1 MKRVISLIRSY
12 LNHEL
17 AGFII
22 IGTLLRIV
30 LMPYFIWPYDASAY
44 QTSLTYFMNGYDPYA
59 LHASI
64 YPPLMHFITFP
75 LFRLAYQ
82 LGLSFDFH
90 TILEAL
96 SRINVEGPVA
106 FCQISPLFLVLWK
119 MPILCFDLLTGILIY
134 CFVKELVSDTRMPKR
149 CFLIWFFNPFTLILS
164 YLHGSYDVA
173 VAFFILLGAFFLYKN
188 SFLSAGLAFGLGT
201 LAKTSPIYVALPL
214 AAVLLFKRVMGSSRI
229 LWPKTNIRTFLRFSL
244 GCIVPLACFAP
255 LIVEYM
261 NLMTSGISKEIAITG
276 GMNQWFFAA
285 DPHRVD
291 WINLH
296 IGTIQAVFSYYPAIV
311 LAIAVLF
318 SIFLKSGRKKLLL
331 LTAFFTN
338 LIYFF
343 LPITL
348 QPQYLLWILPLFV
361 VFLSLSNRFLWPLI
375 IYSVAGLIFYFSLQG
390 PQIFLYPLATYTHL
404 YPLDQLVTSVAS
416 YVNLPGLF
424 SQNLRQDLCT
434 VSGGLGFLGQLLT
447 AILLIKSLWV
457 AKDEE

>member
-1 MKRVISLIRSY
+1 
-12 LNHEL
+12 
-17 AGFII
+17 
-22 IGTLLRIV
+22 
-30 LMPYFIWPYDASAY
+30 
-44 QTSLTYFMNGYDPYA
+44 
-59 LHASI
+59 
-64 YPPLMHFITFP
+64 
-75 LFRLAYQ
+75 
-82 LGLSFDFH
+82 
-90 TILEAL
+90 
-96 SRINVEGPVA
+96 
-106 FCQISPLFLVLWK
+106 
-119 MPILCFDLLTGILIY
+119 
-134 CFVKELVSDTRMPKR
+134 MPKR

-164 YLHGSYDVA
+164 YLHGSYDIA

-214 AAVLLFKRVMGSSRI
+214 AGVLLFKRIVGSFRI
-229 LWPKTNIRTFLRFSL
+229 SWPKTNIRTFLRFSL
-244 GCIVPLACFAP
+244 GCIIPLAFFAP
-255 LIVEYM
+255 LIIEYV

-285 DPHRVD
+285 DPHRAD

-296 IGTIQAVFSYYPAIV
+296 IGAIQAVFSYYPAIV

-318 SIFLKSGRKKLLL
+318 SMFLKFEQKGLLL
-331 LTAFFTN
+331 LTTFFTN

-361 VFLSLSNRFLWPLI
+361 VFLSLTNRFLWPLI
-375 IYSVAGLIFYFSLQG
+375 LYSVAGLFFYFSLQG

-434 VSGGLGFLGQLLT
+434 IFGGLGFLGQLLT
-447 AILLIKSLWV
+447 TVLLIKSLWM